1 MSKFPKI
8 YVALM
13 ICANFSNVNAIH
25 SIQSETCNSDLQ
37 YSFPFEYLDQNCD
50 ESRFEHVDDVRF
62 EDYNE
67 IIDQFD
73 QSSFDIALNARSA
86 TSEMKKNKSL
96 AVATEQEVSEIF
108 NVFEYSAFV
117 YVLTSNE
124 VLEKMQSANTIDKQI
139 IEKLKH
145 NNHLIETKLQHVR
158 DLLQQLYSATA
169 NSKLAS
175 KSTFV
180 D

>member
-86 TSEMKKNKSL
+86 TSEMKK
-96 AVATEQEVSEIF
+96 
-108 NVFEYSAFV
+108 
-117 YVLTSNE
+117 
-124 VLEKMQSANTIDKQI
+124 KQI
-139 IEKLKH
+139 TCCCDRARGFRNFQCL
-145 NNHLIETKLQHVR
+145 
-158 DLLQQLYSATA
+158 
-169 NSKLAS
+169 
-175 KSTFV
+175 
-180 D
+180 